1 MNFSMDPPPTLEEYV
16 ETIGEVSGHRR
27 AQHNVP
33 RFLLLGAS
41 YLIDGV
47 ARAAQIVQPIG
58 PVRVR
63 KLFRSTYIDPKQLR
77 ELGYTWRYSLKEAL
91 LDWKR
96 VFPGNFLA

>member
-16 ETIGEVSGHRR
+16 EAIGEVVGRRR
-27 AQHNVP
+27 APLAVP

-47 ARAAQIVQPIG
+47 ARAVQIKQPVS

-63 KLFRSTYIDPKQLR
+63 KLFRSTYIDPKRLR
-77 ELGYTWRYSLKEAL
+77 EHGYKWRFSLKDAFR
-91 LDWKR
+91 DWKQAL
-96 VFPGNFLA
+96 PEDFLV